1 LLRRNNR
8 KHEKEMAMATM
19 SFQREGIAASTGGLP
34 NFLSRIAGGVRGYLS
49 RAEAERQL
57 EALDERL
64 LNDIGLKRS
73 EIHRMVWGGGR

>member
-1 LLRRNNR
+1 
-8 KHEKEMAMATM
+8 MTAV
-19 SFQREGIAASTGGLP
+19 SFNREGNADRLLTTAP
-34 NFLSRIAGGVRGYLS
+34 NFLSRVAGGVRSYLS

-73 EIHRMVWGGGR
+73 EIRRMVWGE

>member
-1 LLRRNNR
+1 
-8 KHEKEMAMATM
+8 MATT
-19 SFQREGIAASTGGLP
+19 SFDRDGSARSTGTLP

-57 EALDERL
+57 ESLDERL

>member
-1 LLRRNNR
+1 
-8 KHEKEMAMATM
+8 MATM
-19 SFQREGIAASTGGLP
+19 SFERGASAAPTRALP

>member
-1 LLRRNNR
+1 
-8 KHEKEMAMATM
+8 MATM
-19 SFQREGIAASTGGLP
+19 SFERDGNAGSIGALR
-34 NFLSRIAGGVRGYLS
+34 NVLSRIARGVRGYLA

>member
-1 LLRRNNR
+1 
-8 KHEKEMAMATM
+8 MTTM
-19 SFQREGIAASTGGLP
+19 SFDREGNGDRLLSALP
-34 NFLSRIAGGVRGYLS
+34 NFLSRIAGGVRGYVS

-73 EIHRMVWGGGR
+73 EIRRMVWGAGGR

>member
-1 LLRRNNR
+1 
-8 KHEKEMAMATM
+8 MTTM
-19 SFQREGIAASTGGLP
+19 GFEREGSGAKVLNATP

-73 EIHRMVWGGGR
+73 DIHHMVWGRR

>member
-1 LLRRNNR
+1 
-8 KHEKEMAMATM
+8 MATM
-19 SFQREGIAASTGGLP
+19 SFDREGNADRLLSGMP
-34 NFLSRIAGGVRGYLS
+34 NFLSRIAGGVRRYMS
-49 RAEAERQL
+49 RADAERQL

>member
-1 LLRRNNR
+1 
-8 KHEKEMAMATM
+8 MATM
-19 SFQREGIAASTGGLP
+19 SFERSGSAAPKALP

-73 EIHRMVWGGGR
+73 EIHRMVWGGR

>member
-1 LLRRNNR
+1 
-8 KHEKEMAMATM
+8 MATM
-19 SFQREGIAASTGGLP
+19 SFERSGSAAPARALP

-73 EIHRMVWGGGR
+73 DIHRMVWGGGR

>member
-1 LLRRNNR
+1 
-8 KHEKEMAMATM
+8 MATL
-19 SFQREGIAASTGGLP
+19 SFDREGNADRLLNAAPG
-34 NFLSRIAGGVRGYLS
+34 FLSRIAGGVRSYIT
-49 RAEAERQL
+49 RADAERQL

>member
-1 LLRRNNR
+1 
-8 KHEKEMAMATM
+8 MATM
-19 SFQREGIAASTGGLP
+19 SFERSGSTAPTRALP

>member
-1 LLRRNNR
+1 
-8 KHEKEMAMATM
+8 MATL
-19 SFQREGIAASTGGLP
+19 SFERDGSSAASTRALP

-57 EALDERL
+57 ESLDERL

>member
-1 LLRRNNR
+1 
-8 KHEKEMAMATM
+8 M
-19 SFQREGIAASTGGLP
+19 SFERETNGARALNATP
-34 NFLSRIAGGVRGYLS
+34 NFLSRIASGVRGYLT

-73 EIHRMVWGGGR
+73 EIHHMVWGGRR

>member
-1 LLRRNNR
+1 
-8 KHEKEMAMATM
+8 MATM
-19 SFQREGIAASTGGLP
+19 SFEREGIAAPTRTLP

>member
-1 LLRRNNR
+1 
-8 KHEKEMAMATM
+8 MTTI
-19 SFQREGIAASTGGLP
+19 SFDREGNADRLLSATP

-73 EIHRMVWGGGR
+73 EIRRMVWGGDR